1 MLSFVGGN
9 KEQWHVTEEKQ
20 VKICVYIINK

>member
-1 MLSFVGGN
+1 MLSFVGRN

-20 VKICVYIINK
+20 GKICVDIINK

>member
-1 MLSFVGGN
+1 MLPFVDRN

-20 VKICVYIINK
+20 GKICVYIINK